1 MGIQAVSKRNVTNL
15 MIAKAWKRSVYN
27 CLCALYS
34 AVVLHPI
41 NAGIA
46 VKSYNSPRNVAVP
59 LVDFILFSAF

>member
-1 MGIQAVSKRNVTNL
+1 MGIHAVSERNATNL

-46 VKSYNSPRNVAVP
+46 AKS
-59 LVDFILFSAF
+59 

>member
-1 MGIQAVSKRNVTNL
+1 MGIHAVSERNATNL

-46 VKSYNSPRNVAVP
+46 AKSYSSPRNVAVP
-59 LVDFILFSAF
+59 LVDFIFFSDF